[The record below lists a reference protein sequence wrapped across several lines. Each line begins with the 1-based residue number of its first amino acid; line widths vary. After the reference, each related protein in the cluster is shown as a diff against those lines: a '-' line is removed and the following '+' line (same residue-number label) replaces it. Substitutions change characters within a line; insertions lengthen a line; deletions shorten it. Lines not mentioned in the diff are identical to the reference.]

1 MKRKLLSVLLTVSLA
16 VTLLTGCS
24 SKPAST
30 TETKAKSTSPETK
43 EATAETKTEETP
55 ADTSTGESKDIMF
68 VSIVTG
74 GVAWGAAQKGF
85 EDALAEL
92 GWTGQYCSPA
102 TANDMSEVVTLLET
116 SVTNNADGI
125 LSVVLD
131 SEQVSDVFKR
141 AKEKDIPMITCN
153 TYTTEDMQNCWI
165 GTDPDGMG
173 IAQANAVLDNF
184 KGDNIT
190 LAYIQTG
197 LTIPTQNQQF
207 EKMSEVIKEKYP
219 NAVLIQDECDSNAQ
233 TASDKC
239 SALKKAY
246 PDLNVIVCADG
257 YGATGVANFIES
269 EGYQDKI
276 VGVGIDDSEQMLD
289 FVANGV
295 MNCTIAQDFYTM
307 GYQGVMM
314 LKQIMDGETLPFAN
328 DSGTITITK
337 DNVEDHIALLK
348 ERGLID

>member
-1 MKRKLLSVLLTVSLA
+1 MKSKFLSVLLVVTFVASLLVGCNSTAPVSSDS
-16 VTLLTGCS
+16 TGNS
-24 SKPAST
+24 SKENSD
-30 TETKAKSTSPETK
+30 STS
-43 EATAETKTEETP
+43 AVN
-55 ADTSTGESKDIMF
+55 ESKDIMF

-85 EDALAEL
+85 EDGLAEL
-92 GWTGQYCSPA
+92 GWTGQYTSPA
-102 TANDMSEVVTLLET
+102 TANDMSEVVTMLET
-116 SVTNNADGI
+116 AVTNNSDGI

-131 SEQVSDVFKR
+131 TEQVTDVFTR
-141 AKEKDIPMITCN
+141 AKDKGIPMITCN
-153 TYTTEDMQNCWI
+153 TYTTEDLQNCWI

-173 IAQANAVLDNF
+173 VAQANAVLDGF
-184 KGDNIT
+184 TGENIT

-197 LTIPTQNQQF
+197 LTVPTQNQQF

-219 NAVLIQDECDSNAQ
+219 DATFIQDECDSNAQ
-233 TASDKC
+233 IAADKC
-239 SALKKAY
+239 AALKKAY

-269 EGYQDKI
+269 EGYQDEI
-276 VGVGIDDSEQMLD
+276 TGIGIDDSEQMLD
-289 FVANGV
+289 FIESGV
-295 MNCTIAQDFYTM
+295 MRCTIAQDFYTM
-307 GYQGVMM
+307 GYKGVMM

-337 DNVEDHIALLK
+337 DNVNDHRNLLK

>member
-1 MKRKLLSVLLTVSLA
+1 MKRKMLSVLLSITLVIS
-16 VTLLTGCS
+16 LLTGCS
-24 SKPAST
+24 SKTST
-30 TETKAKSTSPETK
+30 TGSNTDGNAATKAPAATETAKSSDTK
-43 EATAETKTEETP
+43 S
-55 ADTSTGESKDIMF
+55 ADKKNIMF

-92 GWTGQYCSPA
+92 GWTGQYCSPS
-102 TANDMSEVVTLLET
+102 TANDMSEVVNLLET
-116 SVTNNADGI
+116 AVTNNSDGI

-131 SEQVSDVFKR
+131 ADQVSEVFQR
-141 AKEKDIPMITCN
+141 AKDKGIPMITCN
-153 TYTTEDMQNCWI
+153 TYTTEDKQNAWI

-173 IAQANAVLDNF
+173 AAQAQAVLDNF
-184 KGDNIT
+184 TGENIT

-207 EKMSEVIKEKYP
+207 KKMSEMIKAKYP

-269 EGYQDKI
+269 EGLQNDI
-276 VGVGIDDSEQMLD
+276 TGVGIDDSEQMLD

-295 MNCTIAQDFYTM
+295 MKCTIAQDFYKM
-307 GYQGVMM
+307 GYEGVMM
-314 LKQIMDGETLPFAN
+314 LKKAMDGETLTFAN

-337 DNVEDHIALLK
+337 DNVADHKELLK
-348 ERGLID
+348 SRGLIK

>member
-1 MKRKLLSVLLTVSLA
+1 MKRKLLSVLLAVSLA
-16 VTLLTGCS
+16 VSLLTGCS
-24 SKPAST
+24 SGSST
-30 TETKAKSTSPETK
+30 TETSTEKAAEETTK
-43 EATAETKTEETP
+43 APAETDTAEAAATTD
-55 ADTSTGESKDIMF
+55 AGDSKDIMF

-116 SVTNNADGI
+116 AVTNNADGI
-125 LSVVLD
+125 ISVVLD
-131 SEQVSDVFKR
+131 AEQVSDVFGR
-141 AKEKDIPMITCN
+141 AKDKGIPMITCN

-173 IAQANAVLDNF
+173 VAQANAVLENF

-197 LTIPTQNQQF
+197 LTVPTQNQQF
-207 EKMSEVIKEKYP
+207 EKMSEVIKEKFP
-219 NAVLIQDECDSNAQ
+219 NATLIQDECDSNAQ

-269 EGYQDKI
+269 EGYQEEI
-276 VGVGIDDSEQMLD
+276 AGIGIDDSEQMLD
-289 FVANGV
+289 FVADGV
-295 MNCTIAQDFYTM
+295 MRCTIAQDFYKM
-307 GYQGVMM
+307 GYEGVMM
-314 LKQIMDGETLPFAN
+314 LKQAMDGETLPFAN

-337 DNVEDHIALLK
+337 DNVEEHRALLK

>member
-1 MKRKLLSVLLTVSLA
+1 MKGKFLSVLLIVAMVASLLAGCNSA
-16 VTLLTGCS
+16 VTGTS
-24 SKPAST
+24 ESASKETEGAPSATEKAS
-30 TETKAKSTSPETK
+30 ASVSP
-43 EATAETKTEETP
+43 
-55 ADTSTGESKDIMF
+55 DTNESKNIMF

-85 EDALAEL
+85 EDALAKL
-92 GWTGQYCSPA
+92 GWTGQYCSPS

-116 SVTNNADGI
+116 AVTNNADGI
-125 LSVVLD
+125 LSVVLNTD
-131 SEQVSDVFKR
+131 QVSEVFAR
-141 AKEKDIPMITCN
+141 AKEKGIPMITCN

-184 KGDNIT
+184 TGDNIT

-197 LTIPTQNQQF
+197 LTVPTQNQQF
-207 EKMSEVIKEKYP
+207 EKMSEVIKQKYP
-219 NAVLIQDECDSNAQ
+219 NATLIQDECDSNAQ
-233 TASDKC
+233 TAADKC
-239 SALKKAY
+239 AALKKAY

-276 VGVGIDDSEQMLD
+276 VGIGIDDSEQMLD
-289 FVANGV
+289 FVDAGV
-295 MNCTIAQDFYTM
+295 MRCTIAQDFYTM

-314 LKQIMDGETLPFAN
+314 LKQIMDGQKLPFAN

-337 DNVEDHIALLK
+337 DNVSDHRALLK

>member
-1 MKRKLLSVLLTVSLA
+1 MKRKVLSVLLIVSMVASLLA
-16 VTLLTGCS
+16 GCNSAAPVS
-24 SKPAST
+24 SDAKESASQETSNAPAA
-30 TETKAKSTSPETK
+30 TEDASASASAAANEP
-43 EATAETKTEETP
+43 
-55 ADTSTGESKDIMF
+55 KDIMF

-85 EDALAEL
+85 EDGLAEL
-92 GWTGQYCSPA
+92 GWTGQYCSPS

-116 SVTNNADGI
+116 TVTNKSDGI

-131 SEQVSDVFKR
+131 TEQVTDVFSR
-141 AKEKDIPMITCN
+141 AKEKGIPMITCN

-173 IAQANAVLDNF
+173 AAQAKAVLDNF
-184 KGDNIT
+184 TDENIT

-197 LTIPTQNQQF
+197 MTIPTQNQQF
-207 EKMSEVIKEKYP
+207 KKMSEVIKEKYP
-219 NAVLIQDECDSNAQ
+219 NATLIQDECDSNAQ
-233 TASDKC
+233 TAGDKC
-239 SALKKAY
+239 AALKKSY

-269 EGYQDKI
+269 EGYQDQI
-276 VGVGIDDSEQMLD
+276 VGIGIDDSEQMLD
-289 FVANGV
+289 FIDSGV
-295 MNCTIAQDFYTM
+295 MRCTIAQDFYTM

-314 LKQIMDGETLPFAN
+314 LKQIMDGETLSFAN

-337 DNVEDHIALLK
+337 DNVSDHRNLLK
-348 ERGLID
+348 DRGLID